1 MALLQP
7 EAHFDAQELR
17 TALKVPGQEA
27 RQVTWEVRMV
37 LRDRA
42 GRGTR
47 RRPRQRPL
55 SHPILTLR
63 RPHCPQLLSATLMA
77 WPDLSTLSRFIAG
90 LRSCQR
96 GDRGNSRYP
105 RSTPAARVP
114 GGLQTGSER
123 RVGPQGLEGNPRGS
137 RLLPCRLPRPA
148 LWEPGCP
155 RSVPWG
161 SLLPPPPPGP
171 SSPQS
176 PQGRRP
182 DVIIKEGEAT
192 ISHLCQGLQGR
203 FRGNDNWGSVAVPRV
218 PMSSSQPL
226 ADASRAEWN
235 LAAAGGRGGDPLPE
249 SRVSPA
255 RPLAGGRVWPSHPS
269 PTSLVGRDQLFLIL
283 VLAPPPLSCSSPCP
297 RRAVLTPLLPL
308 SLLGSV
314 LLSLPCSRPLVAS
327 CLLHD
332 SSSPPVTA
340 GPWPSRLTLWV
351 SLSPLHCPE

>member
-1 MALLQP
+1 M
-7 EAHFDAQELR
+7 
-17 TALKVPGQEA
+17 
-27 RQVTWEVRMV
+27 
-37 LRDRA
+37 
-42 GRGTR
+42 
-47 RRPRQRPL
+47 
-55 SHPILTLR
+55 
-63 RPHCPQLLSATLMA
+63 
-77 WPDLSTLSRFIAG
+77 
-90 LRSCQR
+90 
-96 GDRGNSRYP
+96 
-105 RSTPAARVP
+105 
-114 GGLQTGSER
+114 
-123 RVGPQGLEGNPRGS
+123 GPQGLEGNPRGS

-235 LAAAGGRGGDPLPE
+235 LAAAGGRGGDLLPE

-255 RPLAGGRVWPSHPS
+255 RPLTGGRVWPSHPF
-269 PTSLVGRDQLFLIL
+269 PTSREGPAFPHPRLSPAPFVLLF
-283 VLAPPPLSCSSPCP
+283 PLSPD
-297 RRAVLTPLLPL
+297 VLTPLLPL